1 MNQNL
6 KLRVITA
13 LIGVPVI
20 LVLLTSLGV
29 EGVAF
34 FSWVVSMG
42 MMYEFCKMFFS
53 MPDAST
59 KTLLMLVIN
68 TLIHFSNYWLTV
80 GVSSTFL
87 GLAPMFFLS
96 IIFLF
101 MVPKLLNYG
110 GSSSLNS
117 EEGIQKLSK
126 HFHEL
131 MAACF
136 GLVYACWLPLL
147 MVSIRQSNQ
156 GLYWLMLT
164 MLIVW
169 SSDTFAYFAGKYF
182 GKSLL
187 YETVSP
193 KKTWAGAVGGSLGAL
208 LVALLFTHFYIP
220 EVAVVEICVM
230 SLTISVAS
238 ILGDLCES
246 LMKRAVNVKD
256 SGSILP
262 GHGGFLDR
270 FDGVVFALPVMYA
283 FLWLLHS

>member
-6 KLRVITA
+6 KLRIITA

-20 LVLLTSLGV
+20 LGLLIGLGV

-42 MMYEFCKMFFS
+42 MMIEFTKMFFTL
-53 MPDAST
+53 PDAFY
-59 KTLLMLVIN
+59 KTVLML
-68 TLIHFSNYWLTV
+68 TLTTIVHFMNYWLMV
-80 GVSSTFL
+80 GVSSAFL
-87 GLAPMFFLS
+87 GIIPVILLSVLFL
-96 IIFLF
+96 L
-101 MVPKLLNYG
+101 MVPKLFNYG
-110 GSSSLNS
+110 GAVTLNS
-117 EEGIQKLSK
+117 PEGIEKLSK
-126 HFHEL
+126 HFSEL

-136 GLVYACWLPLL
+136 GFAYACWLPLL
-147 MVSIRQSNQ
+147 MVSIRQADQ
-156 GLYWLMLT
+156 GKYWLVFT
-164 MLIVW
+164 MLVVW
-169 SSDTFAYFAGKYF
+169 SSDTFAYFSGKYF
-182 GKSLL
+182 GKTLL

-193 KKTWAGAVGGSLGAL
+193 KKTWAGAIGGSLGAL
-208 LVALLFTHFYIP
+208 LVSVCFAHFFLPDVSVI
-220 EVAVVEICVM
+220 EISVI

-238 ILGDLCES
+238 IFGDLCES
-246 LMKRAVNVKD
+246 LMKRAANVKD

>member
-6 KLRVITA
+6 KLRIMTA
-13 LIGVPVI
+13 LVGIPVI
-20 LVLLTSLGV
+20 LGLLIGLGV

-42 MMYEFCKMFFS
+42 MLYEFSKMFFS
-53 MPDAST
+53 LPDAT
-59 KTLLMLVIN
+59 LKTTLLLAIN
-68 TLIHFSNYWLTV
+68 TLIHLVNYWSTV
-80 GVSSTFL
+80 GLSSAFL
-87 GLAPMFFLS
+87 GIAPMFFLS

-110 GSSSLNS
+110 GFEALNS
-117 EEGIQKLSK
+117 DAGVKKLSK
-126 HFHEL
+126 HFNEL

-136 GLVYACWLPLL
+136 GLVYACWLPML
-147 MVSIRQSNQ
+147 MVTIRQSNQ
-156 GLYWLMLT
+156 GKYWLIFT

-169 SSDTFAYFAGKYF
+169 SSDSFAYFAGKFF
-182 GKSLL
+182 GRTLL

-193 KKTWAGAVGGSLGAL
+193 KKTWEGALGGSLGAL
-208 LVALLFTHFYIP
+208 IVSLVFGHYFLSNISL
-220 EVAVVEICVM
+220 VELSVM

-246 LMKRAVNVKD
+246 LLKRAVNVKD

-270 FDGVVFALPVMYA
+270 FDGVVFALPVMYT
-283 FLWLLHS
+283 FLWLLS

>member
-6 KLRVITA
+6 KLRIITA
-13 LIGVPVI
+13 LIGVPII
-20 LVLLTSLGV
+20 LALLTSLGV
-29 EGVAF
+29 EGVSF

-42 MMYEFCKMFFS
+42 MLYEFSKLFFS
-53 MPDAST
+53 LPDAWN
-59 KTLLMLVIN
+59 KTLLLLSFN
-68 TLIHFSNYWLTV
+68 TLIHFMNYWLAV
-80 GVSSTFL
+80 GVSAAFL
-87 GLAPMFFLS
+87 GIMPVFSLFIL
-96 IIFLF
+96 FLF

-110 GSSSLNS
+110 GSKALDS
-117 EEGIQKLSK
+117 EDGLKVLSK
-126 HFHEL
+126 HVSEL

-136 GLVYACWLPLL
+136 GLVYASWLPML

-156 GLYWLMLT
+156 GKYWLIFT
-164 MLIVW
+164 MLVVW
-169 SSDTFAYFAGKYF
+169 SSDTFAYFAGKFF
-182 GKSLL
+182 GKTLL

-193 KKTWAGAVGGSLGAL
+193 KKTWEGAVGGSLGAL
-208 LVALLFTHFYIP
+208 IVALLFVHFFLPSHGFI
-220 EVAVVEICVM
+220 EVTVI

-246 LMKRAVNVKD
+246 LMKRAANVKD

-283 FLWLLHS
+283 FLCLLS

>member
-6 KLRVITA
+6 KLRIGTA
-13 LIGVPVI
+13 LVGVPVI
-20 LVLLTSLGV
+20 LALLTSMGV

-42 MMYEFCKMFFS
+42 MLYEFSKLFFS
-53 MPDAST
+53 LPDASV
-59 KTLLMLVIN
+59 KTILLLAIN
-68 TLIHFSNYWLTV
+68 TGIHFFNYWLTV
-80 GVSSTFL
+80 GISSAFL
-87 GLAPMFFLS
+87 GMMPVFFLS
-96 IIFLF
+96 IVFLF

-110 GSSSLNS
+110 GFTALNS
-117 EEGIQKLSK
+117 EDGIQKLSK
-126 HFHEL
+126 HFYEL

-136 GLVYACWLPLL
+136 GLVYASWLPML
-147 MVSIRQSNQ
+147 MVSIRQSNH
-156 GLYWLMLT
+156 GKYWLVFMMLA
-164 MLIVW
+164 VW
-169 SSDTFAYFAGKYF
+169 SSDTFAYFAGKFF
-182 GKSLL
+182 GKTLL

-193 KKTWAGAVGGSLGAL
+193 KKTWEGALGGSIGAL
-208 LVALLFTHFYIP
+208 FISILYSHYFLSSISLL
-220 EVAVVEICVM
+220 EISVM

-283 FLWLLHS
+283 FLWLLS

>member
-6 KLRVITA
+6 KLRIITA
-13 LIGVPVI
+13 LVGVPVI
-20 LVLLTSLGV
+20 LALLTSLGV

-42 MMYEFCKMFFS
+42 MLYEFCRLFFS
-53 MPDAST
+53 LSDSQT
-59 KTLLMLVIN
+59 KTILLLSMN
-68 TLIHFSNYWLTV
+68 TLIHVMNYWLNV
-80 GVSSTFL
+80 GVSAAFL
-87 GLAPMFFLS
+87 GLMPIFTLF

-110 GSSSLNS
+110 GSAALSNPD
-117 EEGIQKLSK
+117 GIQKLSK
-126 HFHEL
+126 HVSEL

-136 GLVYACWLPLL
+136 GLVYASWLPLL
-147 MVSIRQSNQ
+147 MVWIRESNH
-156 GLYWLMLT
+156 GKFWLLFT
-164 MLIVW
+164 MLVVW
-169 SSDTFAYFAGKYF
+169 GSDSFAYFAGRFF
-182 GKSLL
+182 GRAVL

-193 KKTWAGAVGGSLGAL
+193 KKTWEGAIGGSAGA
-208 LVALLFTHFYIP
+208 LVIALLFAHFYLPSESWITIT
-220 EVAVVEICVM
+220 VI

-246 LMKRAVNVKD
+246 LMKRAANVKD

-283 FLWLLHS
+283 FLWLLS